1 MPKSGP
7 GKFSVI
13 SPVRGRGTAQAAVYL
28 CTLSGFAAQRAGHQ
42 IEHTATTVN
51 NSFPRRTQQ
60 GRQLR
65 CRAPVLLG
73 DQLLDSGLPLSA
85 SHENTGSLPLSV
97 AQA

>member
-1 MPKSGP
+1 M
-7 GKFSVI
+7 
-13 SPVRGRGTAQAAVYL
+13 
-28 CTLSGFAAQRAGHQ
+28 
-42 IEHTATTVN
+42 N

-73 DQLLDSGLPLSA
+73 DQLLDNGLPLSA
-85 SHENTGSLPLSV
+85 SHENTDSLPLSV

>member
-1 MPKSGP
+1 M
-7 GKFSVI
+7 
-13 SPVRGRGTAQAAVYL
+13 
-28 CTLSGFAAQRAGHQ
+28 
-42 IEHTATTVN
+42 N